1 MDSDLTSPRDSSA
14 ERYLYNG
21 ELAHRLETT
30 LALAARAMG
39 YPVALVN
46 ILDRHDQHTI
56 SASGGRRF
64 PTLPRDVTFCDTVI
78 KGGRSVA
85 TGQARTDERF
95 RSLPMV
101 LNGSVSSYVGVPLAD
116 RESHAVGALCVID
129 PSDRVIGVGDMARLE
144 QFGKVV
150 EDQLDLMRTLKQQRR
165 AGAVATQELAQAI
178 RGGQIV
184 PWYRPTVE
192 ISTRR
197 VLSFEALARWELPD
211 GEVRRPKRFISLATD
226 SDLIMD
232 VDLSVMQ
239 QALSDFARWRQQD
252 TQLRLSVNVS
262 GRNFEREG
270 RVESLHQA
278 VLDAGVPPDS
288 VDLQLSESERLA
300 SGHHLNLAVKQLR
313 QLGFRVWL
321 SGYAT
326 GWSSLKYLLWM
337 PVTGVKLS
345 QIVSCTM
352 GTPVG
357 DALIRSVT
365 SLAKAL
371 DLSTTIEGIETADE
385 VVLAQALGCDN
396 GQGNYWSPAVP
407 AAVIDQGAAQ
417 DVIARSAA

>member
-1 MDSDLTSPRDSSA
+1 
-14 ERYLYNG
+14 
-21 ELAHRLETT
+21 
-30 LALAARAMG
+30 
-39 YPVALVN
+39 
-46 ILDRHDQHTI
+46 
-56 SASGGRRF
+56 
-64 PTLPRDVTFCDTVI
+64 
-78 KGGRSVA
+78 
-85 TGQARTDERF
+85 
-95 RSLPMV
+95 
-101 LNGSVSSYVGVPLAD
+101 
-116 RESHAVGALCVID
+116 
-129 PSDRVIGVGDMARLE
+129 
-144 QFGKVV
+144 
-150 EDQLDLMRTLKQQRR
+150 MRTLKHQRR

-184 PWYRPTVE
+184 PWYRPIVE

-239 QALSDFARWRQQD
+239 QAMSDFARWRQQD

-278 VLDAGVPPDS
+278 VLDPGVPPDS

-300 SGHHLNLAVKQLR
+300 SSHHLNLAVKQLR

-326 GWSSLKYLLWM
+326 GWSSLKGLLWM